1 MINKQLI
8 RTIAMVIITGAASSL
23 NLDVNAQAPLLG
35 KSSVKAVVKA
45 MTLEEKVKLVVGTG
59 KEFSMDFDKDK
70 SESEPVPV
78 VGSTDLLVPG
88 AAGISFPIPRL
99 GITPMVL
106 SDGPAGLRILPQ
118 RPDDSKTYY
127 CTAFP
132 VATLLAST
140 WDTEL
145 VYNVGS
151 AMGNEVLEYGSDVLL
166 APAINIHRNPL
177 CGRNFEY
184 YSEDPLLT
192 GKMAAAMV
200 KGVQSQGV
208 GTSLKHFAANNSE
221 TYRNTSNSII
231 SQRALREIY
240 LEGFRIVVEEAQ
252 PWTVMTSYN
261 LINSVYTSESFE
273 LISKIL
279 RNEWGFKGFVMTDW
293 YGGKDVVAQMKA
305 GNDMIMPGIP
315 KQIEILAKAVNSGA
329 LDVKVLDKNVER
341 ILTIMLLSPRFKGY
355 AYTDKPD
362 LKAHAQIS
370 RQAAADGIILLKN
383 SNNTLPL
390 NASDRKIAAFG
401 NASYETF
408 SGGTG
413 SGDVNEAYTI
423 SINQGLLNAGL
434 EVQKT
439 LALQYE
445 EFINDEKAKQTKP
458 SDPLMALLMPPPPIP
473 DMAVDM
479 LSVKLLAK
487 ESDLAI
493 ITVGRNAGEGG
504 DRKNVEGDFKLS
516 QNEFDLIKRVTSAF
530 HAEGKK
536 VIVVLNIGGVIE
548 TASWRDMP
556 DAILLA
562 WQGGQETG
570 NSLADILTG
579 KVNPSGKL
587 ATTFPVKYED
597 VPSAATF
604 PGKVIEQENAKST
617 DKKEDIVTAFL
628 NPKPIEVTYEDGI
641 YVGYRYYG
649 TFGIKPAYEFGFG
662 LSYTEFEYSGL
673 KVETPDFK
681 GKQSVTF
688 TIKNAGK
695 VAGREVVQLYIAAP
709 VSKIDKPKYELKGF
723 AKTKTLQPGES
734 QTITLQL
741 TARDLSSFNTAVS
754 SWVADAG
761 KYDVL
766 IAASSTDIKLNGSF
780 NLKKSIVS
788 DKVNP
793 VLAPKVTIN
802 ELSYK

>member
-1 MINKQLI
+1 MINMQLI

-45 MTLEEKVKLVVGTG
+45 MSLEEKVKLVVGTG
-59 KEFSMDFDKDK
+59 KEFSLDFGKDKD
-70 SESEPVPV
+70 ESEPVPV
-78 VGSTDLLVPG
+78 IGSSDLLVPG
-88 AAGISFPIPRL
+88 AAGTSYPIPRL

-184 YSEDPLLT
+184 YSEDPFLT
-192 GKMAAAMV
+192 GNMAAAMV

-240 LEGFRIVVEEAQ
+240 LEGFRIVVEQAQ

-261 LINSVYTSESFE
+261 LINGVYTSESFE

-305 GNDMIMPGIP
+305 GNDMIMPGMP
-315 KQIEILAKAVNSGA
+315 KQMETLTNAVNSGA

-355 AYTDKPD
+355 AYSDKPD

-390 NASDRKIAAFG
+390 HSSDKKIAAFG

-423 SINQGLLNAGL
+423 SISQGLLNAGL

-439 LALQYE
+439 MALQYQ
-445 EFINDEKAKQTKP
+445 EFINDEKANQPKP
-458 SDPLMALLMPPPPIP
+458 TDPLMALLMPPPPIP

-604 PGKVIEQENAKST
+604 PGKVIEQENAKTT

-649 TFGIKPAYEFGFG
+649 TFGVKPAYEFGFG
-662 LSYTEFEYSGL
+662 LSYTEFEYSAL
-673 KVETPDFK
+673 TLASPEFK

-688 TIKNAGK
+688 TVKNIGK

-709 VSKIDKPKYELKGF
+709 VIHIEKPKSELKGF
-723 AKTKTLQPGES
+723 AKTRLLQPGES
-734 QTITLQL
+734 QTLTLDL
-741 TARDLSSFNTAVS
+741 NARDLSSFNTTAS
-754 SWVADAG
+754 AWIADAG
-761 KYDVL
+761 KYEVL
-766 IAASSTDIKLNGSF
+766 IGASSSDIKLTGVF
-780 NLKKSIVS
+780 NLKKAIVS
-788 DKVNP
+788 EKVNN
-793 VLAPKVTIN
+793 VISPKVPIK
-802 ELSYK
+802 ELSKK

>member
-1 MINKQLI
+1 MINNKLI
-8 RTIAMVIITGAASSL
+8 RTIAMVIISGAASSL

-45 MTLEEKVKLVVGTG
+45 MSLEEKVKLVVGTG
-59 KEFSMDFDKDK
+59 KEFSLDLDKDK
-70 SESEPVPV
+70 NESEPIPV

-88 AAGISFPIPRL
+88 AAGTSYPIPRL
-99 GITPMVL
+99 GITPLVL

-208 GTSLKHFAANNSE
+208 GVSLKHFAANNAE

-240 LEGFRIVVEEAQ
+240 LEGFRIVVEQAQ

-261 LINSVYTSESFE
+261 LINGVYTSESFE

-293 YGGKDVVAQMKA
+293 YGGIDVVAQMKA
-305 GNDMIMPGIP
+305 GNDMIMPGMP
-315 KQIEILAKAVNSGA
+315 KQIETLTNAVNSGA

-355 AYTDKPD
+355 AYSDKPD

-390 NASDRKIAAFG
+390 HSSNKKIAAFG

-423 SINQGLLNAGL
+423 SISQGLLNAGL

-439 LALQYE
+439 MALQYQ
-445 EFINDEKAKQTKP
+445 EFINDEKANQPKP
-458 SDPLMALLMPPPPIP
+458 TDPLMALLMPPPPIP

-504 DRKNVEGDFKLS
+504 DRKNVAGDFKLS
-516 QNEFDLIKRVTSAF
+516 PNEFDLIKRVTSAF

-579 KVNPSGKL
+579 KANPSGKL

-604 PGKVIEQENAKST
+604 PGKVIEQENAKTT

-649 TFGIKPAYEFGFG
+649 TFGVKPAYEFGFG
-662 LSYTEFEYSGL
+662 LSYTEFEYSSL
-673 KVETPDFK
+673 QVESPEFK

-688 TIKNAGK
+688 TIKNIGK
-695 VAGREVVQLYIAAP
+695 VAGREVVQLYIVAP
-709 VSKIDKPKYELKGF
+709 VSQIEKPKSELKGF
-723 AKTKTLQPGES
+723 AKTRLLQPGES
-734 QTITLQL
+734 QTLTLDL
-741 TARDLSSFNTAVS
+741 NARDLSSFNTPAS
-754 SWVADAG
+754 AWIADAG
-761 KYDVL
+761 KYEVL
-766 IAASSTDIKLNGSF
+766 IGASSSDIKLTGVF
-780 NLKKSIVS
+780 NLKKAIVS
-788 DKVNP
+788 EKVNN
-793 VLAPKVTIN
+793 VLSPKVPIK
-802 ELSYK
+802 ELSKK

>member
-1 MINKQLI
+1 MINMQLI
-8 RTIAMVIITGAASSL
+8 RTIAMVIITGAAISL

-45 MTLEEKVKLVVGTG
+45 MSLEEKVKLVVGTG
-59 KEFSMDFDKDK
+59 KEFSLDFGKDKD
-70 SESEPVPV
+70 ESEPVPV
-78 VGSTDLLVPG
+78 IGSSDLLVPG
-88 AAGISFPIPRL
+88 AAGTSYPIPRL

-184 YSEDPLLT
+184 YSEDPFLT
-192 GKMAAAMV
+192 GNMAAAMV

-240 LEGFRIVVEEAQ
+240 LEGFRIVVEQAQ

-261 LINSVYTSESFE
+261 LINGVYTSESFE

-305 GNDMIMPGIP
+305 GNDMIMPGMP
-315 KQIEILAKAVNSGA
+315 KQMETLTNAVNSGA

-355 AYTDKPD
+355 AYSDKPD

-390 NASDRKIAAFG
+390 HSSDKKIAAFG

-423 SINQGLLNAGL
+423 SISQGLLNAGL

-439 LALQYE
+439 MALQYQ
-445 EFINDEKAKQTKP
+445 EFINDEKANQPKP
-458 SDPLMALLMPPPPIP
+458 TDPLMALLMPPPPIP
-473 DMAVDM
+473 DMAVDL

-604 PGKVIEQENAKST
+604 PGKVIEQENAKTT

-649 TFGIKPAYEFGFG
+649 TFGVKPAYEFGFG
-662 LSYTEFEYSGL
+662 LSYTEFEYSAL
-673 KVETPDFK
+673 TLASPEFK

-688 TIKNAGK
+688 TVKNIGK

-709 VSKIDKPKYELKGF
+709 VIQIEKPKSELKGF
-723 AKTKTLQPGES
+723 AKTRLLQPGES
-734 QTITLQL
+734 QTLTLDL
-741 TARDLSSFNTAVS
+741 NARDLSSFNTPAS
-754 SWVADAG
+754 AWIADAG
-761 KYDVL
+761 KYEVL
-766 IAASSTDIKLNGSF
+766 IGASSSDIKLTGVF
-780 NLKKSIVS
+780 NLKKAIVS
-788 DKVNP
+788 EKVNN
-793 VLAPKVTIN
+793 VLSPKVPIK
-802 ELSYK
+802 ELSKK